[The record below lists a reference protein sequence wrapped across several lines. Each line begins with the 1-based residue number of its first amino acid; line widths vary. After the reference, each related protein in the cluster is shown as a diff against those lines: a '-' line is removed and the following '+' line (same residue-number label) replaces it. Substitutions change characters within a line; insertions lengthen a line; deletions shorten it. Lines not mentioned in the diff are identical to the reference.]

1 MSTKVFI
8 SFKKLALDGS
18 GNDTPDVAMAREI
31 YNDLTREGIDTYFSE
46 ESSQCNYFNDIAVA
60 LDEAQIMIVI
70 ATRPE
75 HLTSTWVQ
83 HEWGSFM
90 STIINGK
97 RPERQLYLYLS
108 GMGCQ
113 QLPTMLCNFESFFP
127 STKKKLLSSVKS
139 NLNVSLSQRIHTGDT
154 FKLGSYPQGENGD
167 MKPIVWRVVDLY
179 RDRALLVTDKL
190 IDAIPFNRMR
200 TSVTWE
206 DSTVRQW
213 LNNEFIAAAFSAGEQ
228 GRLLSA
234 THDGCEDT
242 VFLLSISEVKN
253 YFRYQESRIAA
264 VTEFAKS
271 RGCYISAQQKL
282 GRGESAGWWWLRS
295 PGYYDDFAAYVKNSG
310 AIDDTG
316 YCVDDER
323 VSIRPAVWIKA

>member
-1 MSTKVFI
+1 MSVKVFI

-18 GNDTPDVAMAREI
+18 GNDTPDVALAREI
-31 YNDLTREGIDTYFSE
+31 YNALIKEGIDTYFSE
-46 ESSQCNYFNDIAVA
+46 ESIQCNYFNDIAAA

-75 HLTSTWVQ
+75 HLTAPWVQ
-83 HEWGSFM
+83 QEWGSFM
-90 STIINGK
+90 STIISGK

-108 GMGCQ
+108 GMSCH
-113 QLPTMLCNFESFFP
+113 QLPTILNML
-127 STKKKLLSSVKS
+127 
-139 NLNVSLSQRIHTGDT
+139 VS
-154 FKLGSYPQGENGD
+154 
-167 MKPIVWRVVDLY
+167 
-179 RDRALLVTDKL
+179 DKL
-190 IDAIPFNRMR
+190 IDAVPFNRMR

-206 DSTVRQW
+206 NSTIRQW
-213 LNNEFIAAAFSAGEQ
+213 LNNEFIAAAFSASEQ
-228 GRLLSA
+228 GRLLPVS
-234 THDGCEDT
+234 HDGCQDT
-242 VFLLSISEVKN
+242 VFLLSLSEVKT
-253 YFRYQESRIAA
+253 YFRYQDSRIAA

-271 RGCYISAQQKL
+271 RGSYISTQQKL

-295 PGYYDDFAAYVKNSG
+295 SGYYDDFAAYVKSSG

>member
-1 MSTKVFI
+1 MSVKVFI

-18 GNDTPDVAMAREI
+18 GNDTPDVALAREI
-31 YNDLTREGIDTYFSE
+31 YNALIKEGIDTYFSE
-46 ESSQCNYFNDIAVA
+46 ESIQCNYFNDIAAA

-75 HLTSTWVQ
+75 HLTAPWVQ
-83 HEWGSFM
+83 QEWGSFM
-90 STIINGK
+90 STIISGK

-108 GMGCQ
+108 GMSCH
-113 QLPTMLCNFESFFP
+113 QLPTILNNYESFFP
-127 STKKKLLSSVKS
+127 STKKKLFDSVRS
-139 NLNVSLSQRIHTGDT
+139 NLNVSLSQRIHVGDT
-154 FKLGSYPQGENGD
+154 FKFGSYPQGENGN
-167 MKPIVWRVVDLY
+167 MKPIVWQIVDLY
-179 RDRALLVTDKL
+179 RDRALLVSDKL
-190 IDAIPFNRMR
+190 IDAVPFNRMR

-206 DSTVRQW
+206 NSTIRQW
-213 LNNEFIAAAFSAGEQ
+213 LNNEFIAAAFSASEQ
-228 GRLLSA
+228 GRLLPVS
-234 THDGCEDT
+234 HDGCQDT
-242 VFLLSISEVKN
+242 VFLLSLSEVKT
-253 YFRYQESRIAA
+253 YFRYQDSRIAA

-271 RGCYISAQQKL
+271 RGSYISTQQKL

-295 PGYYDDFAAYVKNSG
+295 SGYYDDFAAYVKSSG